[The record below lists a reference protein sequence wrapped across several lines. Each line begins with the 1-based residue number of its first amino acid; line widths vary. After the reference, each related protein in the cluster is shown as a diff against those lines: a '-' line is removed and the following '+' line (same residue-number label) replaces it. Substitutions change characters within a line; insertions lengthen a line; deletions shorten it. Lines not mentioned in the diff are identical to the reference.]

1 MHGRPPATGLEHEAA
16 HAFNMKT
23 NKVDESPDTRYGTK
37 EERSVIQ
44 GAELKTAKA
53 NGELPLMH
61 KGRIK
66 HSEGQWVVTKSV
78 TSNVESSSVESQELR
93 NRIFKFRN
101 SWTSE

>member
-1 MHGRPPATGLEHEAA
+1 
-16 HAFNMKT
+16 
-23 NKVDESPDTRYGTK
+23 
-37 EERSVIQ
+37 
-44 GAELKTAKA
+44 
-53 NGELPLMH
+53 MH